1 MTELQVYQLGI
12 VAYSEALEIQLQLLE
27 KRKNDEIPDTL
38 LLLEHPHTI
47 TTGKR
52 GNIDNLLLTKKAL
65 EKHDIH
71 FEIIGRGGDVTYHGP
86 GQLVGYPIIDLKNY
100 NCDVHQYLRNLEQ
113 TIIDT
118 LDEISIVG
126 RRIDGVTGVWVKRS
140 KIASIGIGIK
150 RWVTYHGFALNIN
163 TDMSYFDMMI
173 PCGIQNVQMTSIE
186 KLLQKNEEIDKKHV
200 DQSIIDS
207 FCKIYNKNSVEI
219 SNSIDI

>member
-100 NCDVHQYLRNLEQ
+100 NCDVHLYLRNLEQ

>member
-1 MTELQVYQLGI
+1 MTELQVCQLGT
-12 VAYSEALEIQLQLLE
+12 VPYADALEIQLKLLE
-27 KRKNDEIPDTL
+27 KRKNNEIPDTL

-52 GNIDNLLLTKKAL
+52 GNVDNLLLTKKAL
-65 EKHDIH
+65 EKHNIH
-71 FEIIGRGGDVTYHGP
+71 FEIIGRGGDITYHGP

-100 NCDVHQYLRNLEQ
+100 NCDVHLYLRNLEQ

-118 LDEISIVG
+118 LDEIGIVG
-126 RRIDGVTGVWVKRS
+126 RRIDGVTGVWFKKS

-163 TDMSYFDMMI
+163 TDLSYFDMMV

-186 KLLQKNEEIDKKHV
+186 RLLKKDEKIDRKYV

-207 FCKIYNKNSVEI
+207 FCKIFNKKSFEI
-219 SNSIDI
+219 SNSVDI

>member
-1 MTELQVYQLGI
+1 MTELQVCQLGT
-12 VAYSEALEIQLQLLE
+12 VPYTDALEIQLKLLE
-27 KRKNDEIPDTL
+27 KRKNNEIPDTL

-52 GNIDNLLLTKKAL
+52 GNLDNLLLSKNAL
-65 EKHDIH
+65 EKNNIH
-71 FEIIGRGGDVTYHGP
+71 FEVIGRGGDVTYHGP

-100 NCDVHQYLRNLEQ
+100 SCDVHKYLRNLEQ

-118 LDEISIVG
+118 LDKFGIVG

-150 RWVTYHGFALNIN
+150 RWITYHGFALNIN
-163 TDMSYFDMMI
+163 TNMSYFDMMI
-173 PCGIQNVQMTSIE
+173 PCGIENVQMTSIE
-186 KLLQKNEEIDKKHV
+186 KLLKKNEKIDRKRV

-207 FCKIYNKNSVEI
+207 FCKIFNKKGFEIGNSV
-219 SNSIDI
+219 DI